1 MKIPESVISV
11 IFIMIV
17 GKACGFSEEKIMN
30 ILYLLFG
37 TGIILKFKLHIKG
50 YKIVKELIV
59 KFFTKN

>member
-11 IFIMIV
+11 IFVMLV
-17 GKACGFSEEKIMN
+17 GKACGFSEERIMN

-37 TGIILKFKLHIKG
+37 TGIILKFNLRIKG
-50 YKIVKELIV
+50 YKTVKELIV